1 MKRIVLFLL
10 TNLAILLVLSLTM
23 RLFGFDGYMT
33 NAGYDP
39 AALLV
44 FAAVFGFGGAFISLL
59 MSKWSAKRM
68 TGARVIDRPAT
79 AREQWLVQT
88 VERQAQA
95 AGIAMP
101 EVAIFPSADPNA
113 FATGAN
119 KNAALVAVSE
129 GLLQHMNEAEVEAVL
144 GHEISH
150 VANGDM
156 VTLTLIQ
163 GVVNTFVIFF
173 ARVIGQFVDRA
184 ILKNERGVG
193 AGYYLS
199 VFVAEMVLGILASI
213 IVMWFSRQR
222 EYRADAGGAALA
234 GPQKMISALEAL
246 KRTAEQRHLP
256 QQFAAFGIN
265 GGNSLGELFMSH
277 PPLDKRIRALQNRF

>member
-1 MKRIVLFLL
+1 MKRIFLFLV

-33 NAGYDP
+33 QSGYDP

-44 FAAVFGFGGAFISLL
+44 FSAVLGFGGSIISLL
-59 MSKWSAKRM
+59 ISKWSAKKM
-68 TGARVIDRPAT
+68 TGARIIERPAT
-79 AREQWLVQT
+79 AREQWLLDT
-88 VERQAQA
+88 VRRQAER
-95 AGIAMP
+95 AGIGMP
-101 EVAIFPSADPNA
+101 EVAIFPSPDPNA

-119 KNAALVAVSE
+119 KNSALVAVSE

-173 ARVIGQFVDRA
+173 ARVIGQFVDRV
-184 ILKNERGVG
+184 IFKNERGIG
-193 AGYYLS
+193 FGYYIS

-222 EYRADAGGAALA
+222 EYRADAGGAYLSS
-234 GPQKMISALEAL
+234 PHKMINALEAL
-246 KRTAEQRHLP
+246 KRTADQRHLP
-256 QQFAAFGIN
+256 NQLAAFGIN
-265 GGNSLGELFMSH
+265 GGNTLGELFMSH
-277 PPLDKRIRALQNRF
+277 PPLDKRIAALRNHA